1 MVTRFNSNII
11 LMEQFEVKKYCKCS
25 IKVARNKDISFEVAH
40 LLNFVSLIRA
50 VPYNSN
56 NCISQDLL
64 RFNVGYIL
72 RLLKD

>member
-1 MVTRFNSNII
+1 
-11 LMEQFEVKKYCKCS
+11 MERFEVKKYCKCS

-50 VPYNSN
+50 VPYNAITVCGN
-56 NCISQDLL
+56 QFISQDLL
-64 RFNVGYIL
+64 RCNVGYFL